1 MTPAELA
8 ALVRRQP
15 PVPERDQ
22 NIRME
27 LFLCRLYRKP
37 KAPRKRA

>member
-8 ALVRRQP
+8 ALVDRQP
-15 PVPERDQ
+15 RIPDQ
-22 NIRME
+22 DFDVRAE

-37 KAPRKRA
+37 KARKRA